1 MSKIVKISEII
12 GDNLAVTA
20 EKGEKVFEILKQ
32 NIVLSII
39 TPIQNYCNI
48 FYNVFYNV

>member
-20 EKGEKVFEILKQ
+20 EKGEKVFKVLNRISKIMKNLFSIL
-32 NIVLSII
+32 LE
-39 TPIQNYCNI
+39 
-48 FYNVFYNV
+48 